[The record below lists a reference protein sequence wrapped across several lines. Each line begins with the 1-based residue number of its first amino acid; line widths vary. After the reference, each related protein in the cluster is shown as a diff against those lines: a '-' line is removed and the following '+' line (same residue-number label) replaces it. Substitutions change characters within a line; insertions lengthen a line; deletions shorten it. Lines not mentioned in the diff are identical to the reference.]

1 MNLLSVR
8 IRIEMAEVDS
18 VMKHDDA
25 IDSLSAN
32 QSDRAFDQADR
43 TDQPGGIASDFKLNG
58 PCWCAPR
65 LACGLEDE
73 GQLDHLVMK
82 FAQARPVPDADKRDR
97 LASEPRVQA
106 LFRVHI
112 ERAGGLVENRKTRA
126 VEQKPRE
133 GQPLLLPAR
142 QHVRPMDLGV
152 EAAELL
158 RQMRRDRLRAAL
170 PSGFPSLTSLA
181 CGYCICCRNEP
192 RIK

>member
-1 MNLLSVR
+1 MSVNLLSVR

-43 TDQPGGIASDFKLNG
+43 TDQPGGIASDFKSSG
-58 PCWCAPR
+58 PCWCVP

-82 FAQARPVPDADKRDR
+82 FAQARPVPDTDKRDR
-97 LASEPRVQA
+97 LANEPRVQA
-106 LFRVHI
+106 LFRVII
-112 ERAGGLVENRKTRA
+112 ERAGSLVEDRKTRA

-142 QHVRPMDLGV
+142 QHVRPMDLCV

-158 RQMRRDRLRAAL
+158 GQMREIDFAQH
-170 PSGFPSLTSLA
+170 F
-181 CGYCICCRNEP
+181 NQ
-192 RIK
+192 